1 MGQQRGNR
9 MELEI
14 YEALQ
19 SVGVSSEKAK
29 AAVESINK
37 EIDRR
42 YALHA
47 AQLATRGDVE
57 QVKTEIAKVESN
69 LVKWLVATALV
80 TIGSVA
86 ALISRIH

>member
-1 MGQQRGNR
+1 

-14 YEALQ
+14 YDALQ
-19 SVGVSSEKAK
+19 SAGVSPEKAK

-47 AQLATRGDVE
+47 VQLATRGDVE
-57 QVKTEIAKVESN
+57 QVKVEIAKVESN

-80 TIGSVA
+80 IIGAIA
-86 ALISRIH
+86 ALLSRIQ

>member
-1 MGQQRGNR
+1 

-14 YEALQ
+14 YDALQ
-19 SVGVSSEKAK
+19 SAGVPAEKAR

-57 QVKTEIAKVESN
+57 QVKAEIAKTESN
-69 LVKWLVATALV
+69 LVKWLIATALV
-80 TIGSVA
+80 IIAAIS
-86 ALISRIH
+86 ALISRIPIS

>member
-1 MGQQRGNR
+1 

-14 YEALQ
+14 YDALQ
-19 SVGVSSEKAK
+19 SAGVSPEKAK

-57 QVKTEIAKVESN
+57 QVKVEIAKVESN

-80 TIGSVA
+80 IIGAIA
-86 ALISRIH
+86 ALISRIQ